1 VPDYAILG
9 ARSKRQI
16 SEAELSRWRL
26 VEEFEKRLERAAA
39 VGKEPHTFSDPR
51 RTLGQKDYLSL
62 LLFGLFNPVVVR
74 FLRFCGHGL
83 LEIRKEESLCKSNST
98 KFARRYDREFKEN
111 AVALIQSGR
120 SITEVSRDLGVSH
133 WSLSRWLKDAQSGQV
148 LSEPRTLSSE
158 TPEQRE
164 LRRLRQENDYL
175 RRQRDILKKACSIL
189 SAEVQP
195 SDLR

>member
-1 VPDYAILG
+1 M
-9 ARSKRQI
+9 Q
-16 SEAELSRWRL
+16 
-26 VEEFEKRLERAAA
+26 
-39 VGKEPHTFSDPR
+39 
-51 RTLGQKDYLSL
+51 
-62 LLFGLFNPVVVR
+62 
-74 FLRFCGHGL
+74 
-83 LEIRKEESLCKSNST
+83 SNST

-111 AVALIQSGR
+111 AVALIQSAR

-148 LSEPRTLSSE
+148 LSERRTLSSE

-195 SDLR
+195 SDSR

>member
-1 VPDYAILG
+1 M
-9 ARSKRQI
+9 Q
-16 SEAELSRWRL
+16 
-26 VEEFEKRLERAAA
+26 
-39 VGKEPHTFSDPR
+39 
-51 RTLGQKDYLSL
+51 
-62 LLFGLFNPVVVR
+62 
-74 FLRFCGHGL
+74 
-83 LEIRKEESLCKSNST
+83 SNSS

-133 WSLSRWLKDAQSGQV
+133 WSLSRWLKDAQSGQA
-148 LSEPRTLSSE
+148 LSEPKTLSCE
-158 TPEQRE
+158 TAEQRE

-195 SDLR
+195 TNLW